1 MATPVDSSFS
11 SQSDDFENLN
21 DSEMNES
28 LIYCLDGNEP
38 EFLSSD
44 SIYYSTNMDN
54 IDSPLPPIQ
63 RHYNYNA
70 NGADDSKLINDTIN
84 SSLCR
89 KRHTTIDENINSEYT
104 KMSNSLKKKII
115 HLDETAL

>member
-38 EFLSSD
+38 DFLTSENLYKSM
-44 SIYYSTNMDN
+44 STNDL
-54 IDSPLPPIQ
+54 DSPIQ
-63 RHYNYNA
+63 LDYIYDENGDSKNA
-70 NGADDSKLINDTIN
+70 NQQNDSVG
-84 SSLCR
+84 SRCR
-89 KRHTTIDENINSEYT
+89 KRHTNADENINNEYA
-104 KMSNSLKKKII
+104 KISNSNVKKKII